1 MRRRTAEPRTAE
13 PSNPRLAA
21 TKFNRGP
28 HPGGLYLL
36 HSSPGVRAY
45 ASDET
50 EPIRCAIPLAEDY
63 MATYRLST
71 HVKAPPERVFDL
83 WTDLDRAPEWIEGL
97 TKITDRTGPAD
108 QKGARYTSHFGSMKS
123 PTEVLDVERPRFIR
137 TRFGSVLLRGET
149 EATFE
154 PEGDGTRIVQVF
166 HTQGVIPA
174 NRRLA
179 LLEGLVEGQLQGRA
193 GVVPEARRTLIDRS
207 RVATPRSCF
216 GFSGPFGRCSPSVAR
231 RAG

>member
-1 MRRRTAEPRTAE
+1 
-13 PSNPRLAA
+13 
-21 TKFNRGP
+21 
-28 HPGGLYLL
+28 
-36 HSSPGVRAY
+36 
-45 ASDET
+45 
-50 EPIRCAIPLAEDY
+50 

-83 WTDLDRAPEWIEGL
+83 WIDLDRAPEWIEGL

-154 PEGDGTRIVQVF
+154 PEGDGTRIGQVF

-174 NRRLA
+174 IAGWLFSKGSWKGSFKGELESFRKLA
-179 LLEGLVEGQLQGRA
+179 ER
-193 GVVPEARRTLIDRS
+193 
-207 RVATPRSCF
+207 
-216 GFSGPFGRCSPSVAR
+216 
-231 RAG
+231 